1 MKTSAIKIFKS
12 WFNSLTVNNFKKQLN
27 QKTIVLGTI
36 VLFTL
41 IIIIYF
47 TRPFIFN
54 YDLEREFIE
63 KEINRVFKL
72 QAKIKGN
79 ISYNFLPS
87 PRLVVEKIDLGFNN
101 SDKNKIN
108 VVKSKILLSPL
119 KLMNIKN
126 LRLEKFLISDE
137 KIQVYPDEF
146 KNYLKYFSLQKDN
159 NLFLKNSELFFI
171 NRQKD
176 EVLFNN
182 FYFKQK
188 TKNKT
193 NKITL
198 NTFFSNNKVKIKFLD
213 ELDKKKYFKAS
224 IPTLDVFL
232 DIVFDS
238 GSDLENFS
246 GQLKLDLLQSILLIN
261 FKAKEYF
268 VISESFFRNKFI
280 NSKLEG
286 KILLKDNFVFDLNLS
301 VNKINLRKLLF
312 YYFSP
317 RGNSSASISGIS
329 KKINGEIS
337 IKNKSANSFL
347 GKINNT
353 QATLI
358 FENGDVKIK
367 NGFANFLHDTKVNFD
382 ALYTLDRGIPKID
395 FSINLHSDTPKGFF
409 RKFDLYGFQEKKI
422 SIFSKGSLNL
432 QRREI
437 KFKDIVINGNERL
450 GKGDILVV
458 EKKFNKN
465 VIGSSVLDIFD
476 FFKLKKFAKEVF
488 YSEG

>member
-1 MKTSAIKIFKS
+1 M
-12 WFNSLTVNNFKKQLN
+12 
-27 QKTIVLGTI
+27 
-36 VLFTL
+36 
-41 IIIIYF
+41 
-47 TRPFIFN
+47 
-54 YDLEREFIE
+54 
-63 KEINRVFKL
+63 
-72 QAKIKGN
+72 
-79 ISYNFLPS
+79 
-87 PRLVVEKIDLGFNN
+87 
-101 SDKNKIN
+101 
-108 VVKSKILLSPL
+108 
-119 KLMNIKN
+119 
-126 LRLEKFLISDE
+126 
-137 KIQVYPDEF
+137 
-146 KNYLKYFSLQKDN
+146 
-159 NLFLKNSELFFI
+159 
-171 NRQKD
+171 
-176 EVLFNN
+176 
-182 FYFKQK
+182 
-188 TKNKT
+188 
-193 NKITL
+193 
-198 NTFFSNNKVKIKFLD
+198 
-213 ELDKKKYFKAS
+213 
-224 IPTLDVFL
+224 
-232 DIVFDS
+232 
-238 GSDLENFS
+238 
-246 GQLKLDLLQSILLIN
+246 IN